1 VQIHSH
7 ERLIRRHNSD
17 LRVRG
22 RKKQT
27 TTEKRNHF
35 SRPLHGF
42 TLVELLV
49 VIAIIGM
56 LVSLLMPAVQMAR
69 ASSRRAHCA
78 NNLRQFGIGLLSQT
92 GNRGGRLCSG
102 AFDWLRDGPVTEV
115 GWVADLV
122 NEAIPVGQMLC
133 TANPAQI
140 SATYNDLLTAD
151 TATFDSCVDRLGSEP
166 QTAPDGTLIVNP
178 CRRIVEDDL
187 APSSEE
193 RRLLVE
199 TEIYDAYFNTNYT
212 ASWILVRGSPLL
224 DASGNFRTQS
234 ASCAADHLAVGSSL
248 GPLQLRL
255 VDGAKIPSST
265 IPLLA
270 DGSVSDVL
278 AMRIGEANASA
289 PAAQPFTRGPAQ
301 KISPTL
307 EPPSFAEGKPRVGT
321 DGWWAVWEKKT
332 LQDYRAFAPVH
343 NGTCNILMADGS
355 VQMVFD
361 ANGDGLLNNGFP
373 ASNTSGFED
382 DAVEIGPKEVFSK
395 ASLKRL

>member
-1 VQIHSH
+1 MKDLSDRSTARHSPNP
-7 ERLIRRHNSD
+7 IRAPHF
-17 LRVRG
+17 G
-22 RKKQT
+22 R
-27 TTEKRNHF
+27 R
-35 SRPLHGF
+35 GF

-49 VIAIIGM
+49 VIAIIGV

-69 ASSRRAHCA
+69 ASSRRTNCS
-78 NNLRQFGIGLLSQT
+78 NNLRQIGIGMMSQA
-92 GNRGGRLCSG
+92 GSRGGQLCSG

-140 SATYNDLLTAD
+140 SASYNDLLKAD
-151 TATFDSCVDRLGSEP
+151 TATFDSCVDRLGS
-166 QTAPDGTLIVNP
+166 QARTAPDGTPIVNP
-178 CRRIVEDDL
+178 CRQIVEEGL
-187 APSSEE
+187 APLSEE

-199 TEIYDAYFNTNYT
+199 TEIYDNYFNTNYT
-212 ASWILVRGSPLL
+212 ASWLLVRGSPML
-224 DASGNFRTQS
+224 DASGNFRAQS
-234 ASCAADHLAVGSSL
+234 TSCPADHLAVGSTV
-248 GPLQLRL
+248 GPLRL
-255 VDGAKIPSST
+255 SLIDGAKIPSNT
-265 IPLLA
+265 IPILA

-278 AMRIGEANASA
+278 AMRIGEVGASA
-289 PAAQPFTRGPAQ
+289 PATQPFTRGPAQ

-307 EPPSFAEGKPRVGT
+307 EPPSFASGKPRNGP

-332 LQDYRAFAPVH
+332 LQDYRGFAPVH
-343 NGTCNILMADGS
+343 NGTCNVLMADGS

-373 ASNTSGFED
+373 ASTTSGFED
-382 DAVEIGPKEVFSK
+382 DAVEIGPKDVFSK